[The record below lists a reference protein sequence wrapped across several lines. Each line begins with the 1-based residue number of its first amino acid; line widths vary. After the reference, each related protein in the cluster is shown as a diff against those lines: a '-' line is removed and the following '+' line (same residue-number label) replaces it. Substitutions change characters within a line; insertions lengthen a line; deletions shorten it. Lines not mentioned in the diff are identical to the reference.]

1 MAAKSNK
8 DKKNDKGA
16 KARATPSKTAKS
28 AGTASSM
35 KETSERGNLLIY
47 AVIIV
52 AIVAVAAMI
61 YYSSSLNSNT
71 SVPFSTFKQNFNSA
85 KGVSISSTYSTEG
98 QFINESQ
105 CFSSII
111 QIVSHT
117 RLPKT
122 IDFYL
127 INQTSCTYSKTGLG
141 GQITPI
147 TGNASLCVGRAL
159 NETGIFLNYT
169 TTGNYTN
176 IEPQHM
182 YIYGNSSYMKACPI
196 AADFA

>member
-28 AGTASSM
+28 TGTASSM

-105 CFSSII
+105 CFASII
-111 QIVSHT
+111 QIVSHS
-117 RLPKT
+117 RLPST
-122 IDFYL
+122 IAFYL
-127 INQTSCTYSKTGLG
+127 INQTSCTYSTTGLG
-141 GQITPI
+141 NKVNPI
-147 TGNASLCVGRAL
+147 VTNASYCVSRAM
-159 NETGIFLNYT
+159 NETGIFLNYST
-169 TTGNYTN
+169 SNSTY
-176 IEPQHM
+176 IQPQHM
-182 YIYGNSSYMKACPI
+182 YIYGNSAYMKACPI

>member
-1 MAAKSNK
+1 MATKKDKKESTTKKVEKEARKAGSSSASKQPDKKSNK
-8 DKKNDKGA
+8 
-16 KARATPSKTAKS
+16 TT
-28 AGTASSM
+28 
-35 KETSERGNLLIY
+35 Y
-47 AVIIV
+47 AVIII
-52 AIVAVAAMI
+52 AILAVAAIII
-61 YYSSSLNSNT
+61 YSVSFQSNA
-71 SVPFSTFKQNFNSA
+71 SVPFSTFKQNFNNA
-85 KGVSISSTYSTEG
+85 QRVSITSTYNTEG

-117 RLPKT
+117 RLPST

-141 GQITPI
+141 NQVNPI
-147 TGNASLCVGRAL
+147 TTNASYCRGKAF
-159 NETGIFLNYT
+159 NETGVFLNYSL
-169 TTGNYTN
+169 GNYTY

-182 YIYGNSSYMKACPI
+182 YIYGDSPYMKACPI

>member
-1 MAAKSNK
+1 MATKK
-8 DKKNDKGA
+8 DKKESTVKKAVKEARKAESSSAA
-16 KARATPSKTAKS
+16 KQPATAKQPDKKS
-28 AGTASSM
+28 NRTVYAAIIIA
-35 KETSERGNLLIY
+35 LL
-47 AVIIV
+47 V
-52 AIVAVAAMI
+52 VAAIII
-61 YYSSSLNSNT
+61 YLTSMQSNV
-71 SVPFSTFKQNFNSA
+71 SVPFSTFKQNFNNA
-85 KGVSISSTYSTEG
+85 QRVSIVSTYGTEG
-98 QFINESQ
+98 QFVNESQ

-117 RLPKT
+117 RLPST

-141 GQITPI
+141 NQVNPI
-147 TGNASLCVGRAL
+147 TTNASFCRGRAF
-159 NETGIFLNYT
+159 NETGIFINYT
-169 TTGNYTN
+169 GAGNYTY

>member
-1 MAAKSNK
+1 MATKKERKDDTKKEGRNMKKASGSSASKQPS
-8 DKKNDKGA
+8 DKKSS
-16 KARATPSKTAKS
+16 RAPYA
-28 AGTASSM
+28 AAIIGI
-35 KETSERGNLLIY
+35 LII
-47 AVIIV
+47 AAII
-52 AIVAVAAMI
+52 I
-61 YYSSSLNSNT
+61 YSVSLQSNA
-71 SVPFSTFKQNFNSA
+71 SVPFANFKQNFNNA
-85 KGVSISSTYSTEG
+85 QRVSVASTYNTEG

-117 RLPKT
+117 RLPST

-141 GQITPI
+141 GQINPI
-147 TGNASLCVGRAL
+147 TTNASYCRGRAL
-159 NETGIFLNYT
+159 NETSIFLNYT
-169 TTGNYTN
+169 STGNYTD
-176 IEPQHM
+176 IGPQHM

>member
-1 MAAKSNK
+1 MATKKERKDNTKKGGRNMEKASSSSASKQPS
-8 DKKNDKGA
+8 DKKSR
-16 KARATPSKTAKS
+16 RAVYAAAIIGILIIAAIIIYS
-28 AGTASSM
+28 A
-35 KETSERGNLLIY
+35 
-47 AVIIV
+47 
-52 AIVAVAAMI
+52 
-61 YYSSSLNSNT
+61 SLQSNA
-71 SVPFSTFKQNFNSA
+71 SVPFATFKQNFNNA
-85 KGVSISSTYSTEG
+85 QRVSIASTYNTEG

-117 RLPKT
+117 RLPST

-141 GQITPI
+141 NQVNPI
-147 TGNASLCVGRAL
+147 TTNASYCRGKAL
-159 NETGIFLNYT
+159 NETSIFLNYT
-169 TTGNYTN
+169 STGNYTD

-182 YIYGNSSYMKACPI
+182 YIYGNSSYMKSCPI

>member
-1 MAAKSNK
+1 MATKKDKKENTTKKVEKEARKASSSSTSKQSSGKKSNK
-8 DKKNDKGA
+8 TLYA
-16 KARATPSKTAKS
+16 
-28 AGTASSM
+28 
-35 KETSERGNLLIY
+35 
-47 AVIIV
+47 AVIIAV
-52 AIVAVAAMI
+52 LVVAAIII
-61 YYSSSLNSNT
+61 YSISPQSNA
-71 SVPFSTFKQNFNSA
+71 SVPFSTFKQNFNNA
-85 KGVSISSTYSTEG
+85 QRVSIASTYTTEG

-117 RLPKT
+117 RLPST

-141 GQITPI
+141 NQVTPI
-147 TGNASLCVGRAL
+147 TANASLCRGRAL

-169 TTGNYTN
+169 TTGNYTD
-176 IEPQHM
+176 IAPQHM

>member
-1 MAAKSNK
+1 MVTKK
-8 DKKNDKGA
+8 DKKESTTK
-16 KARATPSKTAKS
+16 KVEKEARKPSGSSTSRQSSEKKS
-28 AGTASSM
+28 NRA
-35 KETSERGNLLIY
+35 IY
-47 AVIIV
+47 AAVIIAV
-52 AIVAVAAMI
+52 LILAAIIV
-61 YYSSSLNSNT
+61 YSVSLQSNA
-71 SVPFSTFKQNFNSA
+71 SVPFATFKQNFNNA
-85 KGVSISSTYSTEG
+85 QRVSIASTYTTEG

-147 TGNASLCVGRAL
+147 TANASLCVGRAL

-169 TTGNYTN
+169 TTGNYTD